1 MYFIRKIILFLCLL
15 ELLPK
20 CYNQLLCNHNSNC
33 NICQYCGSEI
43 KNYTSCFYYN
53 IFCKNNSNII
63 YSPTL
68 KKEYKKYFESSPEI
82 YSFCGQKEYILEN
95 IKDNIIIFTNRNK
108 SFPKNKYIHCN
119 YLIKS
124 IN

>member
-20 CYNQLLCNHNSNC
+20 CYNQLLCNHNLNC

-63 YSPTL
+63 YSIFL
-68 KKEYKKYFESSPEI
+68 KMNIKNFLNQV
-82 YSFCGQKEYILEN
+82 QKYILFVDKKN
-95 IKDNIIIFTNRNK
+95 I
-108 SFPKNKYIHCN
+108 Y
-119 YLIKS
+119 
-124 IN
+124 